1 MSNTDIRSEITAE
14 GLRHWQIAEHLG
26 ISESWLCRKLR
37 HELPDEEKAKIRSA
51 IKELSMNSR
60 GK

>member
-1 MSNTDIRSEITAE
+1 MSNTDIRAEIMAA

-26 ISESWLCRKLR
+26 VSESWLCRKLR
-37 HELPDEEKAKIRSA
+37 HELPEDEKEKIRSV
-51 IKELSMNSR
+51 IKELTTNSR